1 MHRARVLEAVNASDV
16 RMIEGGEQLRLSLEP
31 RKTVRIDGK
40 QLRQDLQRDV
50 AIERRI
56 ARAIDLL

>member
-1 MHRARVLEAVNASDV
+1 
-16 RMIEGGEQLRLSLEP
+16 MIEGGEQLRLSLEP

-50 AIERRI
+50 AIELRI